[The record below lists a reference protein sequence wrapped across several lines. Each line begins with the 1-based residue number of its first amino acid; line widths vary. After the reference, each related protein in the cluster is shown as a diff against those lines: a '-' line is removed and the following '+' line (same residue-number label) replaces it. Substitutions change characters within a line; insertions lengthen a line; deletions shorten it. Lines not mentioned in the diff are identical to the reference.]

1 MRQIGEHAVVLGAGM
16 SGLLAAR
23 ALTEAY
29 ERVTIVERDAL
40 PPAGQ
45 ARKGVPQGRHVHAL
59 LPRGQH
65 ILEDLFPGLIDEL
78 VDAGAVETDPAAQH
92 RFVMGGHAIR
102 KVPIG
107 GRGILS
113 GRPFLEG
120 HLRARVRALPGVA
133 FAEGRDVVGLAVTGT
148 DRVTGARVTGV
159 RITGRTVGSAEEEL
173 PAELVVDAMGR
184 GSRTPAWLTALG
196 YRAAPVEEL
205 QVDVTYGSLFLRL
218 PPAALGDKAVLV
230 GPRPDW
236 PRSMAIIAVEGG
248 RHLLTVAGLGV
259 AHRPPADH
267 AGLVAFAGTV
277 APPDVFTA
285 IQAAEPLGDIV
296 PYRYPSNLRRHY
308 QRLRRF
314 PRGLLVTGDAL
325 CSFNPIYAQGMTVA
339 ALDAV
344 ALRRCLAAGDDGLAR
359 RFFRAAAKSANT
371 PWRMAVSADL
381 AMHDVKGR
389 RTLTTRLLNSY
400 VDRQQATAEYDVAVA
415 EQFIRVVGLLDP
427 PGHLIRPAILA
438 RTLRPSRSR
447 GANQSGTR
455 DQMAAIEV

>member
-1 MRQIGEHAVVLGAGM
+1 MRQIGEHAVVLGASM

-29 ERVTIVERDAL
+29 ERVTIVERDTP

-78 VDAGAVETDPAAQH
+78 VDAGAVETDPATQH

-120 HLRARVRALPGVA
+120 HLRDRVRALPGVA
-133 FAEGRDVVGLAVTGT
+133 FAEGRDVVRLAVTGT
-148 DRVTGARVTGV
+148 DRVTGAR
-159 RITGRTVGSAEEEL
+159 ITGRTVGSTEEEL
-173 PAELVVDAMGR
+173 PADLVVDAMGR

-196 YRAAPVEEL
+196 YRAAPIEEL
-205 QVDVTYGSLFLRL
+205 QVEVTYASRFLCL

-236 PRSMAIIAVEGG
+236 PRSMAVIAVEGD
-248 RHLLTVAGLGV
+248 RYLLTVAGLGA
-259 AHRPPADH
+259 AHRPPTDH
-267 AGLVAFAGTV
+267 AGFVAFAGTV
-277 APPDVFTA
+277 APPDVFAA
-285 IQAAEPLGDIV
+285 IQAAEPIGDIV
-296 PYRYPSNLRRHY
+296 PYRYPSNLRHHY

-314 PRGLLVTGDAL
+314 PAGLLVTGDAL

-339 ALDAV
+339 ALEAV

-359 RFFRAAAKSANT
+359 RFFRAAAKAANT

-381 AMHDVKGR
+381 ALHDVKGR
-389 RTLTTRLLNSY
+389 RTPTTRLLNAY